1 MAAIERAARYLA
13 LGTVTLVNLFDL
25 ELVVLAGHG
34 FAHAGERYVSAV
46 RRELASRSFARAN
59 HDVEVRLSP
68 IADDVGAV
76 GAASMVLH
84 SQFAPQMLDLR
95 SRAGDHPWRVR

>member
-1 MAAIERAARYLA
+1 MLPPSGPRR
-13 LGTVTLVNLFDL
+13 DD
-25 ELVVLAGHG
+25 
-34 FAHAGERYVSAV
+34 V
-46 RRELASRSFARAN
+46 RERAN
-59 HDVEVRLSP
+59 HDVEGRLSP

-95 SRAGDHPWRVR
+95 SLARNV